1 MVCERIIGEIRIGT
15 INKLAMPR
23 FKNQN
28 INRMKVK
35 YFIFATLLFC
45 MLFRVETYSKT
56 RQAMEPLVKTQGGW
70 VKGVLNASKTVVSF
84 KGIPFAAPP
93 VGNLRWRA
101 PQPPLPWK
109 GIRQADSFG
118 ASAIQI
124 KQGSRNPWTEEFMVQ
139 NEISEDCLFLNIW
152 TPGTGSSQKRAVL
165 VYIHGG
171 GFVEGS
177 GGVDVYDGEELS
189 KKGIVVVTI
198 NYRLGVFG
206 FLAHPE
212 LSAESPNK
220 VSGNYG
226 ILDQMAALH
235 WIQRNISAFGGDPS
249 RVTIAGQ
256 SAGASSVN
264 ALIMAPQA
272 AGLFHGA
279 ITESGT
285 KFSTGSQTIPTLA
298 EAEKLGLK
306 YGLSKGATTL
316 AQLRALTA
324 EQLMK
329 PDTTK
334 PQIRFGR
341 LIDGYYQPSDMLTRF
356 AQGKQNDTPFMNG
369 YNADETMYVGNKGQE
384 FETVYSAFSKANE
397 KKAGQQQSLINAN
410 LWLEHRAK
418 TAKTNAYAYF
428 FTRAIPWPEH
438 PEFGAFHTGE
448 VPYVFANLKMIKRPW
463 TSLDTLVA
471 DQMSSYW
478 VNFVNTGNPNGKG
491 LPKWSAYQPQ
501 DKRVMEIGSKTE
513 MIPITNS
520 PEQYDFLKK
529 QLLNIK

>member
-1 MVCERIIGEIRIGT
+1 
-15 INKLAMPR
+15 
-23 FKNQN
+23 
-28 INRMKVK
+28 
-35 YFIFATLLFC
+35 
-45 MLFRVETYSKT
+45 
-56 RQAMEPLVKTQGGW
+56 
-70 VKGVLNASKTVVSF
+70 VVAF

-93 VGNLRWRA
+93 VGDLRWRA
-101 PQPPLPWK
+101 PQAPLPWK
-109 GIRQADSFG
+109 GIRAANKFG
-118 ASAIQI
+118 ASAMQI

-139 NEISEDCLFLNIW
+139 NDISEDCLFLNVW
-152 TPGTGSSQKRAVL
+152 TPGTNATKKQAVL

-177 GGVDVYDGEELS
+177 GGVDVYDGEELA
-189 KKGIVVVTI
+189 KKGIVVVTV

-212 LSAESPNK
+212 LSAESPHG

-226 ILDQMAALH
+226 ILDQLAALQ
-235 WIQRNISAFGGDPS
+235 WIKKNIASFGGDPS

-272 AGLFHGA
+272 AGLFHAA

-285 KFSTGSQTIPTLA
+285 KFSTGSQAIPTLSD
-298 EAEKLGLK
+298 AEKVGLK
-306 YGLSKGATTL
+306 YALSKGATTL
-316 AQLRALTA
+316 AQLRALTPD
-324 EQLMK
+324 QLMK

-341 LIDGYYQPSDMLTRF
+341 VIDGYYQPTDMLTIF
-356 AQGKQNDTPFMNG
+356 AQGKQHDTPFMNG
-369 YNADETMYVGNKGQE
+369 YNADETMYVGNKGKE
-384 FETVYSAFSKANE
+384 FESVYSAFNKTME

-471 DQMSSYW
+471 EQMSSYW

-501 DKRVMEIGSKTE
+501 TNKVMEIGTKTE
-513 MIPITNS
+513 MIPIADS
-520 PEQYDFLKK
+520 PERYDFLKK
-529 QLLNIK
+529 QLLNVK

>member
-1 MVCERIIGEIRIGT
+1 M
-15 INKLAMPR
+15 
-23 FKNQN
+23 
-28 INRMKVK
+28 MKSK
-35 YFIFATLLFC
+35 ARYFSALIFCFLFVFESYSNNPQATN
-45 MLFRVETYSKT
+45 
-56 RQAMEPLVKTQGGW
+56 PIVKTQSGLL
-70 VKGVLNASKTVVSF
+70 KGVLNANKSVVAF
-84 KGIPFAAPP
+84 KGIPFAAAP
-93 VGNLRWRA
+93 VGDLRWRA
-101 PQPPLPWK
+101 PQAPLPWK
-109 GIRQADSFG
+109 GIRDATKFG
-118 ASAIQI
+118 ASAMQI

-139 NEISEDCLFLNIW
+139 NDISEDCLFLNVW
-152 TPGTGSSQKRAVL
+152 TPGTKPSKKQAVL

-177 GGVDVYDGEELS
+177 GGVDVYDGEELA
-189 KKGIVVVTI
+189 KKGIVVVTV

-212 LSAESPNK
+212 LSAESPRG

-226 ILDQMAALH
+226 LLDQLAALE
-235 WIQRNISAFGGDPS
+235 WIKKNIAAFGGDPS

-285 KFSTGSQTIPTLA
+285 KFSTGTQTIPSLSD
-298 EAEKLGLK
+298 AEKLGLK
-306 YGLSKGATTL
+306 FAQAKGAKSI
-316 AQLRALTA
+316 AQLRALSS

-341 LIDGYYQPSDMLTRF
+341 VIDGHYQPADMLTLF
-356 AQGKQNDTPFMNG
+356 AQGKHHDTPFLNG
-369 YNADETMYVGNKGQE
+369 YNADETMYVGNKEQD
-384 FETVYSAFSKANE
+384 FVKVYGAHNKMIE
-397 KKAGQQQSLINAN
+397 KKAGQQQSLLNAH
-410 LWLEHRAK
+410 LWSEHRAK
-418 TAKTNAYAYF
+418 TAKTNAYTYF
-428 FTRAIPWPEH
+428 FTRAIPWPQH

-448 VPYVFANLKMIKRPW
+448 VPYVFNNLKMIKRPW

-471 DQMSSYW
+471 EQMSSYW
-478 VNFVNTGNPNGKG
+478 VNFVNSGNPNGKG

-501 DKRVMEIGSKTE
+501 TKQVMEIGTKTE
-513 MIPITNS
+513 MIPITDNQ
-520 PEQYDFLKK
+520 EQYEFLKK
-529 QLLNIK
+529 QLLISK

>member
-1 MVCERIIGEIRIGT
+1 MNLIAILKSQG
-15 INKLAMPR
+15 LYLSAL
-23 FKNQN
+23 
-28 INRMKVK
+28 
-35 YFIFATLLFC
+35 IFCNLLVF
-45 MLFRVETYSKT
+45 ETYSKIPFS
-56 RQAMEPLVKTQGGW
+56 MKPIVKTQSGW
-70 VKGVLNASKTVVSF
+70 VKGVLNESKSVVAF

-93 VGNLRWRA
+93 VGELRWRA
-101 PQPPLPWK
+101 PQAPLPWK
-109 GIRQADSFG
+109 GVRNATKFG
-118 ASAIQI
+118 ASAMQI

-139 NEISEDCLFLNIW
+139 NDISEDCLFLNVW
-152 TPGTGSSQKRAVL
+152 TPGINGPKKYAVL

-177 GGVDVYDGEELS
+177 GGVDVYDGEELA
-189 KKGIVVVTI
+189 KKGIVVVTV

-212 LSAESPNK
+212 LSAESSHG

-226 ILDQMAALH
+226 ILDQLAALQ
-235 WIQRNISAFGGDPS
+235 WIKKNIAAFGGDPS

-285 KFSTGSQTIPTLA
+285 RFSTGSQSIPSLSD
-298 EAEKLGLK
+298 AEKLGLK
-306 YGLSKGATTL
+306 YAQAKGVKTI
-316 AQLRALTA
+316 AQLRAMSP

-329 PDTTK
+329 PDSTK

-341 LIDGYYQPSDMLTRF
+341 LIDGFYQPMDMLALF
-356 AQGKQNDTPFMNG
+356 ARGKQQDTPFLNG
-369 YNADETMYVGNKGQE
+369 YNADETMYYGNKEQDFVKIYGA
-384 FETVYSAFSKANE
+384 YDKKLE

-418 TAKTNAYAYF
+418 TSKSNAYTYF
-428 FTRAIPWPEH
+428 FTRAIPWPQH

-448 VPYVFANLKMIKRPW
+448 VPYVFHNLKMLNRPW

-478 VNFVNTGNPNGKG
+478 VNFVKTGNPNGKG
-491 LPKWSAYQPQ
+491 LPNWSAYSTQENQ
-501 DKRVMEIGSKTE
+501 VMEIGNKTG
-513 MIPITNS
+513 MIPIADS
-520 PEQYDFLKK
+520 QEQYDFLKR
-529 QLLNIK
+529 QLLNSK

>member
-1 MVCERIIGEIRIGT
+1 
-15 INKLAMPR
+15 
-23 FKNQN
+23 
-28 INRMKVK
+28 MKPK
-35 YFIFATLLFC
+35 YLVSFTLIFC
-45 MLFRVETYSKT
+45 MLAAFKSYSKKP
-56 RQAMEPLVKTQGGW
+56 QPMNPIVKTQSGL
-70 VKGVLNASKTVVSF
+70 VKGVLNASKSVLSF

-93 VGNLRWRA
+93 VGDLRWRA
-101 PQPPLPWK
+101 PQAPLLWK
-109 GIRQADSFG
+109 GIRQADRFG

-124 KQGSRNPWTEEFMVQ
+124 KQGSRNPWTHEFMVQ

-152 TPGTGSSQKRAVL
+152 TPGQSSGKKRAVL

-212 LSAESPNK
+212 LSAESPHQ

-226 ILDQMAALH
+226 ILDQLAALQ
-235 WIQRNISAFGGDPS
+235 WIRRNIASFGGDPS

-256 SAGASSVN
+256 SAGASSIN
-264 ALIMAPQA
+264 ALILAPQA

-285 KFSTGSQTIPTLA
+285 KLMNASQNIPSLA
-298 EAEKLGLK
+298 DAEKLGLK
-306 YGLSKGATTL
+306 YAKAKGASSLTE
-316 AQLRALTA
+316 LRALSA
-324 EQLMK
+324 ETLMK
-329 PDTTK
+329 PDTSK

-341 LIDGYYQPSDMLTRF
+341 VIDGYYQLTDMFSVF

-369 YNADETMYVGNKGQE
+369 YNADEMLYLGDKGQE
-384 FETVYSAFSKANE
+384 FVGVYGAYDKTLE
-397 KKAGQQQSLINAN
+397 KKAGQQQSLLNAN
-410 LWLEHRAK
+410 LWMEHRAK
-418 TAKTNAYAYF
+418 TAKTNAYEYF
-428 FTRAIPWPEH
+428 FTRGIPWPEH

-448 VPYVFANLKMIKRPW
+448 VPYVFDNLKMINRPW

-471 DQMSSYW
+471 EQMSSYW

-491 LPKWSAYQPQ
+491 LPAWSAYQPQ
-501 DKRVMEIGSKTE
+501 NKQVMEIGTKTE
-513 MIPITNS
+513 MIPITENAT
-520 PEQYDFLKK
+520 QYEFLKR
-529 QLLNIK
+529 QLLKVK